1 MIFLCTGTP
10 NTLLPRLHLAGTPLR
25 SFYREDLPMDFDLF
39 VPLPVARDAD
49 GRRRAEVAQNTN
61 QALLIHLH
69 LTAASI
75 PARL

>member
-49 GRRRAEVAQNTN
+49 GRRERKWRKT
-61 QALLIHLH
+61 
-69 LTAASI
+69 LTKHCSFTYI
-75 PARL
+75 